1 MNPIVLIVEAFA
13 TMTPAEIAVSML
25 GLPLGA
31 YAARTAT
38 LRLATTPAR
47 THR

>member
-1 MNPIVLIVEAFA
+1 MNPVGLIVEAFA

-31 YAARTAT
+31 YAARTVT
-38 LRLATTPAR
+38 LRIATAPAR
-47 THR
+47 SQR